1 MHYSVQI
8 FTWSPKL
15 GVHQVGSSIE
25 IDAVSPKFAATTL
38 LGMRLEET
46 GSSRNLAVRVW
57 KAADADRADC
67 HCYYYH

>member
-15 GVHQVGSSIE
+15 GVHQVGSAIE
-25 IDAVSPKFAATTL
+25 IDALNPKFAAVTL
-38 LGMRLEET
+38 LGMRLDET

-57 KAADADRADC
+57 NAEDAEKADC
-67 HCYYYH
+67 SCYYYH